1 MKKTLAFIVLV
12 ALIVNCVSTPRY
24 YIDYTRS
31 EQIVISERV
40 GDTIDPDEQERF
52 DLFSGIEDF
61 KTATFYGIEG
71 GGYEVE
77 ILTTNKKLVA
87 VNRDPKGIEILR
99 NYIDSYAEMQY
110 SKEDFEKKWEIVA
123 YDALVFPITKS
134 EVNRYSNPATSSGC
148 GCGTAV
154 LITGLS
160 SLVAIGI
167 AMSNFNIFNGG
178 RRPEDERAANI
189 VLACGIVCGIIAGIL
204 VHSKKRASNM
214 KTALEFIKEAR
225 KPRVV
230 D

>member
-12 ALIVNCVSTPRY
+12 ALIVNCVSIPRY
-24 YIDYTRS
+24 YVDYTRS

-40 GDTIDPDEQERF
+40 GDTIDPDERERF
-52 DLFSGIEDF
+52 GLFPGIEDF
-61 KTATFYGIEG
+61 KAATFYGIEG

-77 ILTTNKKLVA
+77 ILTARQKLAA
-87 VNRDPKGIEILR
+87 VNRDSKAIMILR
-99 NYIDSYAEMQY
+99 DYTNRYEEIKE
-110 SKEDFEKKWEIVA
+110 SKEGFEKKWEIVA

-160 SLVAIGI
+160 SLVAAGI
-167 AMSNFNIFNGG
+167 AMSNFNIFGDG
-178 RRPEDERAANI
+178 IRPEDIRKANI
-189 VLACGIVCGIIAGIL
+189 VLVCGIVCGIIAGIV